1 MSINPKFSIV
11 IPVYNVEEYLGR
23 CLESILQQTLIDF
36 EVICVDDGSTDK
48 SFSILELYASKDT
61 RFKVIKQENRGVSA
75 ARNTGLENANGM
87 YICFADPDDYIAT
100 NFLERIYDEILEHNP
115 DIIVFGANVF
125 PITTDTDPWV
135 CSDLT
140 NSYAIYNKF
149 HSDILLSGNRGYP
162 FVWRNCFRRKFL
174 KKYHL
179 KFDEY
184 LVLGEDTVFQVSA
197 FAVAKKMVFLPDK
210 LYFYRN
216 ARKGSAMEKAKND
229 ILKRL
234 YQHIYV
240 LEKIAVFWEVN
251 HCLSK
256 YKDTFAL
263 FAIDF
268 MGMEMLNY
276 KMSERKKII
285 NKFFSLWCKYD
296 IRYKADYK
304 YRQYNLMY
312 YRLKFISRQII

>member
-1 MSINPKFSIV
+1 MSNNPKFSIV

-48 SFSILELYASKDT
+48 SFSILELYVSKDT
-61 RFKVIKQENRGVSA
+61 RFKVIKQENGGVSA
-75 ARNTGLENANGM
+75 ARNTGLENAKGT

-162 FVWRNCFRRKFL
+162 FVWRNCFRHNFL
-174 KKYHL
+174 KKYNL
-179 KFDEY
+179 KFNEK
-184 LVLGEDTVFQVSA
+184 LELGEDTVFQVSA
-197 FAVAKKMVFLPDK
+197 FTVAKQMVFLPDK

-229 ILKRL
+229 RIKRL

-240 LEKIAVFWEVN
+240 LEKIAEFWEAN
-251 HCLSK
+251 HCFSK

-268 MGMEMLNY
+268 MGTEILNC
-276 KMSERKKII
+276 KLNDRKKII
-285 NKFFSLWCKYD
+285 LKFFSLWSFYNVKYKLNYKNR
-296 IRYKADYK
+296 RY
-304 YRQYNLMY
+304 NILY
-312 YRLKFISRQII
+312 YRLKFMSR